1 MKRLIALS
9 AAAISFFSLVS
20 CSSVTGEK
28 GSVPNG
34 LAEGFKADVSIDLDE
49 LDAEG
54 ALRRYGNGMW
64 DIEFTSPNTLS
75 GVKLSFDEGN
85 AEASYKGLKFTV
97 PQSALPV
104 KAMMLNLIEAVDG
117 YSNESELT
125 GKEEDGNIELSGS
138 LEGGDYVLT
147 VDKQGRIVSFE
158 MPNNKLDMEFENVT
172 SVQAEEAPT
181 EENTESPSE
190 EAGTTVSTE
199 S

>member
-1 MKRLIALS
+1 MKRLVALS
-9 AAAISFFSLVS
+9 AMAITLLSLAS

-34 LAEGFKADVSIDLDE
+34 LSEGFTADVSIELDE

-64 DIEFTSPNTLS
+64 DIEFTAPNTLS

-85 AEASYKGLKFTV
+85 AEASYKGLKFSV

-104 KAMMLNLIEAVDG
+104 KSMMLNLIEAVDG
-117 YSNESELT
+117 YSSESELT
-125 GKEEDGNIELSGS
+125 GKEDDGNIELLGS

-147 VDKQGRIVSFE
+147 IDKQGRIVSFE
-158 MPNNKLDMEFENVT
+158 MPNNKLDIEFENVT
-172 SVQAEEAPT
+172 ASAEETLT
-181 EENTESPSE
+181 EGNTESTSE
-190 EAGTTVSTE
+190 ETVTTVSAE

>member
-9 AAAISFFSLVS
+9 ATAITLLSLAS
-20 CSSVTGEK
+20 CSAVTGEK

-34 LAEGFKADVSIDLDE
+34 LAESFKADVSIDLDE

-54 ALRRYGNGMW
+54 SLRRYGNGMW
-64 DIEFTSPNTLS
+64 EVEFTSPNTLS

-125 GKEEDGNIELSGS
+125 GKEEEGNIELKGT
-138 LEGGDYVLT
+138 LEGGDYILEI
-147 VDKQGRIVSFE
+147 DRQGKIVSFE

-172 SVQAEEAPT
+172 SVQAEETPA
-181 EENTESPSE
+181 EENTESTSE
-190 EAGTTVSTE
+190 ETSTTVST
-199 S
+199 